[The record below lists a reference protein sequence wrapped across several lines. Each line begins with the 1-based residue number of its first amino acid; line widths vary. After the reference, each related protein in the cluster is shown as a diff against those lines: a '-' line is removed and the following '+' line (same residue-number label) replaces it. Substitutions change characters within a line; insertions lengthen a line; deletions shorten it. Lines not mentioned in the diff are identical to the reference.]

1 MNNTTSDCVGGV
13 QRGGKKV
20 CSRCLTAYGDVPYG
34 FLNKVLF
41 QWEVMPEPLVCKKC
55 GVSISDSTVIDWSAP
70 TTNKIIVGA
79 YLALQSLYGSAML
92 CFVLLLVV
100 AIAWNW
106 LDDQGVPYAGLLWY
120 SLPLTFVGLICLHI
134 YGSIRK

>member
-1 MNNTTSDCVGGV
+1 
-13 QRGGKKV
+13 
-20 CSRCLTAYGDVPYG
+20 
-34 FLNKVLF
+34 
-41 QWEVMPEPLVCKKC
+41 
-55 GVSISDSTVIDWSAP
+55 
-70 TTNKIIVGA
+70 
-79 YLALQSLYGSAML
+79 ML